1 MLWFLIV
8 VTLSFQQGQYPKI
21 VNGVIEDT
29 FYSKQE
35 CIKKQ
40 IQFFEEAKEEGIE
53 IPPELQMGC
62 IPFNK
67 KGV

>member
-40 IQFFEEAKEEGIE
+40 MQFFEEAKEEGIE
-53 IPPELQMGC
+53 IPLEVQMGC
-62 IPFNK
+62 VAYNMRK
-67 KGV
+67 S